1 MPSAYDLYTF
11 YLEPENIPAPVTVKI
26 ESVHAEEIFNP
37 RLKRNEKRLVAKF
50 EKARRVLP
58 LNKTQV
64 AALIDIANTDDFTLW
79 AGHTV
84 ILSKA
89 RASNGKDTIEI
100 RKAETAQ
107 A

>member
-1 MPSAYDLYTF
+1 MPSAYDVYTF
-11 YLEPENIPAPVTVKI
+11 YLEPDDLKQPVTVKI
-26 ESVHAEEIFNP
+26 ETTHAEEIFNP

-50 EKARRVLP
+50 EKARKVLP

-64 AALIDIANTDDFTLW
+64 ASLIEITKTDDFTLW

-100 RKAETAQ
+100 RKAETA
-107 A
+107 